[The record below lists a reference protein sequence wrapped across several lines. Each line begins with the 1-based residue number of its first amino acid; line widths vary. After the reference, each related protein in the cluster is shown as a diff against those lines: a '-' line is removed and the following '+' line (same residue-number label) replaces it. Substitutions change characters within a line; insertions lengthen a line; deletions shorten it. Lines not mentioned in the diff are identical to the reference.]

1 MTLERIKE
9 IYLDYKKALERLK
22 EALAE
27 DISKGNIIIDGT
39 IQRFE
44 FTFELA
50 WKLARAVLNYN
61 GIEVEIP
68 RLIIKEAFKAKL
80 ILDGEGWIDMLEDRN
95 KTSHIYD
102 EKEALKIY
110 KKIKD
115 SHFRLLQ
122 DFEKKIAKSYFSLK
136 ERKLEGQ

>member
-9 IYLDYKKALERLK
+9 IYLDYKKAFQRLK

-95 KTSHIYD
+95 KTPHIYD

-122 DFEKKIAKSYFSLK
+122 DFEKKISKFYFSSKK
-136 ERKLEGQ
+136 EN